1 MEPRICGSAEER
13 DGFFGK
19 ELQDTQGSHP
29 MTEEQIEIDLDYL
42 AIIESQLNVLAS
54 VIEFPDDMY
63 DEVMQSKIKTASL
76 SFRIINKVQQ
86 NLLKAL

>member
-1 MEPRICGSAEER
+1 MS
-13 DGFFGK
+13 
-19 ELQDTQGSHP
+19 
-29 MTEEQIEIDLDYL
+29 EEQIEIDLDYL
-42 AIIESQLNVLAS
+42 AIIESQLNVLAG

-76 SFRIINKVQQ
+76 SFKIINKVQQ

>member
-1 MEPRICGSAEER
+1 
-13 DGFFGK
+13 
-19 ELQDTQGSHP
+19 